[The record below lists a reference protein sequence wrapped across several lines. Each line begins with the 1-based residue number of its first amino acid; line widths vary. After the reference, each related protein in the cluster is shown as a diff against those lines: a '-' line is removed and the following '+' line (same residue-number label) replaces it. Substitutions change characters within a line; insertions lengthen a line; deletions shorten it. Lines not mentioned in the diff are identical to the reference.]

1 MITLNPALPNRF
13 MVLEPLKSFADYAR
27 AYGDNLARH
36 YEDNGIII
44 VPKVPIDLDC
54 ELINGYVFADVVPK
68 LSNTARPLYVRQ
80 GQNLLADSVHP
91 LLVATRGNLI
101 LATYLQAQFATFNF
115 QFACG
120 LQLLFPRYRLS
131 ADPSFL
137 WRLTLTENAGQH
149 LDVFAGGR
157 PWPADQFR
165 RQRLKAFI
173 NIDFAP
179 RHWRVTHDVPGVLAA
194 GHGLLPRTLPA
205 DPNVLN
211 DVINRSGIL
220 GRLPWHDLNFPH
232 LSMVI
237 ANAET
242 VAHEVV
248 FGRRAVSYETT
259 FATDDM
265 IDPKKSSHYLVGNWL
280 SQAGYIIDDDPSALA
295 GKYVSGPSGYAA

>member
-1 MITLNPALPNRF
+1 M
-13 MVLEPLKSFADYAR
+13 S
-27 AYGDNLARH
+27 G
-36 YEDNGIII
+36 
-44 VPKVPIDLDC
+44 
-54 ELINGYVFADVVPK
+54 
-68 LSNTARPLYVRQ
+68 NTARPLYVRQ

-220 GRLPWHDLNFPH
+220 GRLPFQTIPPDIYGLLAASRFNGVPVGARHIQPAAIASSCWRKPWPH
-232 LSMVI
+232 SRI
-237 ANAET
+237 
-242 VAHEVV
+242 
-248 FGRRAVSYETT
+248 
-259 FATDDM
+259 
-265 IDPKKSSHYLVGNWL
+265 WL
-280 SQAGYIIDDDPSALA
+280 LWWRFR
-295 GKYVSGPSGYAA
+295 